1 LSVTLQVIPLQDLL
15 CLVEEDVVCIM
26 NILVMEE
33 HLVWPADG
41 GGIMLL
47 VISIVVMRILRT
59 MIRNTKIPEN
69 IGDVN
74 GDNPDDFDVINE
86 GSLGEVGVPVSSQ

>member
-1 LSVTLQVIPLQDLL
+1 
-15 CLVEEDVVCIM
+15 
-26 NILVMEE
+26 
-33 HLVWPADG
+33 
-41 GGIMLL
+41 
-47 VISIVVMRILRT
+47 